1 MVMTIFGLI
10 TYLLLLVPYSGTEI
24 PWGTDTLKITA
35 SGAENQVVVNTQ
47 PVLPGAATTD
57 SLHLAGEVVQVGK
70 NNRVKIQTPTSSTVK
85 NKQHIHI
92 TQTGKNNSVKIN
104 SQ

>member
-1 MVMTIFGLI
+1 MKIFGLI
-10 TYLLLLVPYSGTEI
+10 TYLFLLAPCSGTENSTA
-24 PWGTDTLKITA
+24 TDTLRVTSAGVK
-35 SGAENQVVVNTQ
+35 NQLEVNNL
-47 PVLPGAATTD
+47 PVCPGAVTAD
-57 SLHLAGEVVQVGK
+57 SLHLSGEVVQTGK
-70 NNRVKIQTPTSSTVK
+70 NNRVKIQTAASGEK